1 MNDQMIKRVQ
11 DLGKALAQSKADAAK
26 YEGAM
31 EQILASLKQSN
42 AIDSIDQAQALV
54 EDYAKKIEDKEAEAD
69 AIYNDLNT
77 NYSW

>member
-1 MNDQMIKRVQ
+1 
-11 DLGKALAQSKADAAK
+11 
-26 YEGAM
+26 M

-42 AIDSIDQAQALV
+42 AIISIDQAQSLV
-54 EDYAKKIEDKEAEAD
+54 GDYAKKIEVKEAEAT